1 MPSESFDISYYKNI
15 TIVRVRSQIRLIPTV
30 IVLVRTCC
38 ETKDYLIHFYEK
50 VTYEKFHEW
59 LYDKQRDFTK
69 KSYRKTVRKVRVKIM
84 IVPAAHLLIAK
95 YGSDGD
101 INDDLRDWVIVG
113 FDPQDLLEFF
123 RLCELLRLR
132 LLVNTTWLIARGM
145 EIKRN

>member
-69 KSYRKTVRKVRVKIM
+69 KSYRKMVRKVRVKIM

-101 INDDLRDWVIVG
+101 INDGWEIESSSASIHKICWNFFDCANSFDFASSWTRLDLSHGEWR
-113 FDPQDLLEFF
+113 
-123 RLCELLRLR
+123 
-132 LLVNTTWLIARGM
+132 
-145 EIKRN
+145 